1 MRRLFHHASSPSDC
15 AKLCCTKIEHFGVKA
30 GNLVIFE
37 DVNIHVHCGQL
48 TAVIGPNGA
57 GKSTLLRAILGEVPH
72 TGRLKYTDAKGRHTG
87 SPVIGYVPQYLKFD
101 VSAPITVQDLFAAC
115 LSSRPVWLLPV
126 NNRDRIIACLKRVR
140 AAELI
145 DRRLG
150 ALSGGELQR
159 VLMALALNPMPDL
172 LLLDEPV
179 SGVDR
184 NGLELFYEIL
194 EDLQNHEDMAII
206 LVSHDLNMV
215 ARHADQVVLMNKGVV
230 CSGTSE
236 EVFRDKRTRK
246 IFGMLA
252 GAGSR
257 ERGTGFEWRPHRK
270 KQRQAGQDCT
280 CNVGSDINYDA
291 SGDIDDMSDINDIN
305 GLSDIS
311 GISDISDIREA
322 GSVAA
327 SLLTAEQ
334 GPKEDER

>member
-1 MRRLFHHASSPSDC
+1 MLRKLFHHASSQSDC
-15 AKLCCTKIEHFGVKA
+15 TKLCCTRIESFGVRA

-48 TAVIGPNGA
+48 TAIIGPNGA

-72 TGRLKYTDAKGRHTG
+72 TGQLKYTDAKGKHTG

-115 LSSRPVWLLPV
+115 LSNRPVWLLPV
-126 NNRDRIIACLKRVR
+126 NNRQRILESLRRVK

-159 VLMALALNPMPDL
+159 VLVALALNPMPDL

-179 SGVDR
+179 SGVDQ
-184 NGLELFYEIL
+184 NGLEIFYEIL
-194 EDLQNHEDMAII
+194 ENLQNNEDMAII

-230 CSGTSE
+230 CSGSPE
-236 EVFRDKRTRK
+236 EVFRDRRTRK

-252 GAGSR
+252 GDGTR
-257 ERGTGFEWRPHRK
+257 DRGTGFEWLPHRK
-270 KQRQAGQDCT
+270 KSAGEGCSCDCD
-280 CNVGSDINYDA
+280 CGSISKSDA
-291 SGDIDDMSDINDIN
+291 GFGSGDGDIYDV
-305 GLSDIS
+305 G
-311 GISDISDIREA
+311 
-322 GSVAA
+322 
-327 SLLTAEQ
+327 
-334 GPKEDER
+334 KEEGGR